1 MKMKPSYKP
10 NNAKYCKTCRNKNID
25 KVTKRDKN
33 KKQFTKEDPKYCDTE
48 KYEEQ
53 KSKDRERKRMAKEGR
68 KKRLQQHQW
77 TKVKNPPMHHHQ
89 HSKHKQ
95 AKSRYLKKNR

>member
-33 KKQFTKEDPKYCDTE
+33 KKQFTKEDPKYCDSE

-53 KSKDRERKRMAKEGR
+53 KSKDRERKRMAKER
-68 KKRLQQHQW
+68 TEEEAAAASMDQSQESTTAPSSTFQTQTSKVSLFKKDR
-77 TKVKNPPMHHHQ
+77 
-89 HSKHKQ
+89 
-95 AKSRYLKKNR
+95 